1 MKKVVHTPA
10 APAALGPYSQAIVA
24 NGMVYLSGQIAL
36 IPETG
41 LLVGEDVE
49 VQTKQVME
57 NLKAVLD
64 AAGSSFSQVVK
75 TSIFLKNMD
84 DFSQVN
90 AIYGTYF
97 TQDPPARE
105 TVEVARLPK
114 EVKVEISMIAL
125 V

>member
-84 DFSQVN
+84 DFSKVN

>member
-1 MKKVVHTPA
+1 MKKVVHTLA
-10 APAALGPYSQAIVA
+10 APAALGPYSQAIIA
-24 NGMVYLSGQIAL
+24 NGMVFLSGQIAL
-36 IPETG
+36 VPETG
-41 LLVGEDVE
+41 HLIGEDVE
-49 VQTKQVME
+49 EQTKQVME
-57 NLKAVLD
+57 NLKAVLE
-64 AAGSSFSQVVK
+64 AAGSSFGQVVK

-84 DFSQVN
+84 DFAKVN

>member
-57 NLKAVLD
+57 NLKAVLE

-84 DFSQVN
+84 DFSKVN